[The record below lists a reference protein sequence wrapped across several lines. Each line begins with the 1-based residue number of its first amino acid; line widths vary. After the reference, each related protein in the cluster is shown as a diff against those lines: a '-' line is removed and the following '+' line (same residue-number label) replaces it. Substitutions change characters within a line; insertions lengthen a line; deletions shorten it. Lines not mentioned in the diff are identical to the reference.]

1 MQIYLRICKIY
12 CTFAVKFSKTQSQTC
27 TKLLPVEFIENMR
40 QEMGNEAEALLRALE
55 TDPITSIRLNSKLDV
70 LTFDCDTDEVPWHI
84 DGYYLSE
91 RPQFTLDPLFHAGCY
106 YVQEASSMFVQQ
118 ALEQYVDPS
127 SVVLDLC
134 AAPGGKS
141 TLVSE
146 YLAMDGLLLSNEVVR
161 QRVFVLSENIQKWG
175 NGNTVVTHNT
185 AAEFG
190 ERCKHLFDCILVDAP
205 CSGEGMFRKDEQ
217 ARVEWSPMAVKQ
229 CAERQRS
236 ILMDVWDA
244 LKPGGVL
251 LYSTCTFNTEE
262 NEKNVAWVA
271 EVLGAEILPIDYD
284 PSWGIVESNAG
295 YHFYP
300 HKARGEGFYLCA
312 LRKNT
317 DEPFAPV
324 RIKTPKAP
332 QPMAHPEYLP
342 VMRSWLQ
349 HPDDWAI
356 RYTDRFATAY
366 PLKYKE
372 LIDWL
377 STRLTCISTGF
388 GLGEERGK
396 GIAPQH
402 SLSMAKDLR
411 KEAFPN
417 VALTREQALAY
428 LRTEALNLTDV
439 PLGLLLLTYEGV
451 PRGFAKNV
459 GNRQNNLYPNE
470 WRIRYL

>member
-1 MQIYLRICKIY
+1 M
-12 CTFAVKFSKTQSQTC
+12 
-27 TKLLPVEFIENMR
+27 LPVEFIESMR
-40 QEMGNEAEALLRALE
+40 QQLGNEAELLLRALE
-55 TDPITSIRLNSKLDV
+55 TEPVTSIRLNTKLDV

-84 DGYYLSE
+84 DGYYLSD

-106 YVQEASSMFVQQ
+106 YVQEASSMFLQQ

-127 SVVLDLC
+127 SLVLDLC

-141 TLVSE
+141 TLISE
-146 YLAMDGLLLSNEVVR
+146 YLGHDGLLLSNEVVR

-175 NGNTVVTHNT
+175 NGNTVVTHNR
-185 AAEFG
+185 AAEYG
-190 ERCKHLFDCILVDAP
+190 EKCRHLFDCLVVDAP

-217 ARVEWSPMAVKQ
+217 ARSEWSLKAVKQ

-251 LYSTCTFNTEE
+251 IYSTCTFNAEE
-262 NEKNVAWVA
+262 NEKNVEWVV
-271 EVLGAEILPIDYD
+271 ESLGAEVLPIDYD
-284 PSWGIVESNAG
+284 PSWGIMEGSMG

-300 HKARGEGFYLCA
+300 HKTKGEGFYICA
-312 LRKNT
+312 LRKNE
-317 DEPFAPV
+317 DEALNPV
-324 RIKTPKAP
+324 KIKVKEA
-332 QPMAHPEYLP
+332 MAMPHPEYLP

-356 RYTDRFATAY
+356 RYADRFATAY

-372 LIDWL
+372 IIDWF
-377 STRLTCISTGF
+377 STQLTCISTGF

-402 SLSMAKDLR
+402 SLSMLKDLR

-417 VALTREQALAY
+417 IALTREQALAY
-428 LRTEALNLTDV
+428 LRTEALNLSDV
-439 PLGLLLLTYEGV
+439 PLGLVLVTYEDV
-451 PRGFAKNV
+451 PLGFAKNV
-459 GNRQNNLYPNE
+459 GNHQNNLYPNE
-470 WRIRYL
+470 WRIRHL